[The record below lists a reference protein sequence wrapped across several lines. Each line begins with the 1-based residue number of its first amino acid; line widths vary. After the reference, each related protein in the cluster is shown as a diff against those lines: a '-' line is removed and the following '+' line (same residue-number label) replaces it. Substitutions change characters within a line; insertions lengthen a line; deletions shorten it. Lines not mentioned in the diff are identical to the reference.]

1 MHFIIGGAYNGKRK
15 WVDELLEQDDIS
27 DDKIIVLSGRASEKE
42 LASYHVVVWSRTESW
57 IEAGMKGTA
66 NKEAIVEHWKNE
78 VTRLLEWEQG
88 EEGRKLLIIG
98 TDQSK
103 GVVPMDKTA
112 RAARDVT
119 GWCYQYTA
127 LKAERVTRVWYGIA
141 EELKQK
147 EESR

>member
-15 WVDELLEQDDIS
+15 WVASLLEQEGIS
-27 DDKIIVLSGRASEKE
+27 WDSILDLSKTASDKD
-42 LASYHVVVWSRTESW
+42 LASYQAVVWNRTESW
-57 IEAGMKGTA
+57 IEERTEAEA
-66 NKEAIVEHWKNE
+66 NKEEIVGQWKIE
-78 VTRLLEWEQG
+78 VARLLEWEQG
-88 EEGRKLLIIG
+88 KVGRKLLIIG

-141 EELKQK
+141 EELKKK
-147 EESR
+147 EE